1 MFDDTQQ
8 HNQVKKSES
17 SFLLFCAPNTP
28 INERSEVRGDVGT
41 MRKAQG
47 FSPWRLTA
55 DDLTPRLANDG
66 CRGRNM
72 VGEHKK
78 TPKK

>member
-8 HNQVKKSES
+8 HNQVKKGES

-28 INERSEVRGDVGT
+28 INERSEVRGDVGA

-55 DDLTPRLANDG
+55 DDLTPRLANE
-66 CRGRNM
+66 
-72 VGEHKK
+72 V
-78 TPKK
+78 TPERRLPGQKYGW